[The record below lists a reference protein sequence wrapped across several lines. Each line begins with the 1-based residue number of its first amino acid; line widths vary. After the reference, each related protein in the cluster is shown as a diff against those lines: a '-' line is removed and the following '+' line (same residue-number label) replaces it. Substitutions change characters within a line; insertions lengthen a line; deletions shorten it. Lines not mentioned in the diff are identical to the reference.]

1 LASHSEYKRRANE
14 CVRLAGLTDDLTIRD
29 QLLQLAQDWVFAAQR
44 ERPQTDDPGM
54 VKHDDDL
61 QNEQYRMLNC
71 NTERTKFTS
80 PWRSDS
86 LPIRV

>member
-1 LASHSEYKRRANE
+1 
-14 CVRLAGLTDDLTIRD
+14 VRLAGLTDDLTIRD

-61 QNEQYRMLNC
+61 QR
-71 NTERTKFTS
+71 
-80 PWRSDS
+80 RSDHA
-86 LPIRV
+86 RVVPLRKKQDDHNDS